1 MSYYILVTLSEPNA
15 TKLVK
20 EGYGFIADAVGTYS
34 GVVPY
39 TAFNAKKSY
48 IENNK
53 DIIKK
58 FYKGIEKGLEY
69 VNTHTP
75 KEIANVIV
83 SEFPDTSINDL
94 ETMVTNYKNADV
106 WFKTPE
112 IPEDAFKNLQ
122 DIMIDN
128 KDLESYVDYKD
139 LIYELN

>member
-1 MSYYILVTLSEPNA
+1 LIFITLREPNA

-20 EGYGFIADAVGTYS
+20 EGYGFIADSIGLYS

-48 IENNK
+48 IEKNQ
-53 DIIKK
+53 DIIQK

-69 VNTHTP
+69 VDTHTP
-75 KEIANVIV
+75 EEIADVII
-83 SEFPDTSINDL
+83 SEFPDTSKNDL
-94 ETMVTNYKNADV
+94 VTMITNYKNADS
-106 WFKTPE
+106 WFKTPKIE
-112 IPEDAFKNLQ
+112 EEAFKNLQ
-122 DIMIDN
+122 NIMIDN

>member
-1 MSYYILVTLSEPNA
+1 MIFITLREPNA

-20 EGYGFIADAVGTYS
+20 EGYGFIADSIGLYS

-48 IENNK
+48 IEKNQ

-69 VNTHTP
+69 VDTHTP
-75 KEIANVIV
+75 EEIADVII
-83 SEFPDTSINDL
+83 SEFPDTSKNDL
-94 ETMVTNYKNADV
+94 VTMITNYKNADS
-106 WFKTPE
+106 WFKTPKIE
-112 IPEDAFKNLQ
+112 EEAFKNLQ
-122 DIMIDN
+122 NIMIDN

>member
-1 MSYYILVTLSEPNA
+1 MLTLREPNA

-20 EGYGFIADAVGTYS
+20 EGYGFIADSIGTYS

-39 TAFNAKKSY
+39 TAFNAKASY
-48 IENNK
+48 INNNK
-53 DIIKK
+53 DIIKR

-69 VNTHTP
+69 VDTHTA
-75 KEIANVIV
+75 KEIAEVII

-94 ETMVTNYKNADV
+94 ETMITNYKNADS

-112 IPEDAFKNLQ
+112 IPEDAFKNLE

-128 KDLESYVDYKD
+128 KDLESYVNYKD

>member
-1 MSYYILVTLSEPNA
+1 MIFITLREPNA

-20 EGYGFIADAVGTYS
+20 EGYGFIADSIGLYS

-48 IENNK
+48 IEKNQ
-53 DIIKK
+53 DIIQK

-69 VNTHTP
+69 VDTHTP
-75 KEIANVIV
+75 EEIADVII
-83 SEFPDTSINDL
+83 SEFPDTSKNDL
-94 ETMVTNYKNADV
+94 VTMITNYKNADS
-106 WFKTPE
+106 WFKTPKIE
-112 IPEDAFKNLQ
+112 EEAFKNLQ
-122 DIMIDN
+122 NIMIDN